1 MTVTTRVGSLTVVAT
16 PLGNADDLSPR
27 AAETLRNAS
36 VIVAEDTRSARRL
49 LAALGTERDREQLVA
64 LLDRLDAV
72 QLRVP
77 VADEAK
83 RGKSTLVNA
92 LLGRGAAVR
101 SDTGQQ

>member
-1 MTVTTRVGSLTVVAT
+1 MPNSESALARALT
-16 PLGNADDLSPR
+16 
-27 AAETLRNAS
+27 E
-36 VIVAEDTRSARRL
+36 

-72 QLRVP
+72 RLRVP
-77 VADEAK
+77 VAGEAK